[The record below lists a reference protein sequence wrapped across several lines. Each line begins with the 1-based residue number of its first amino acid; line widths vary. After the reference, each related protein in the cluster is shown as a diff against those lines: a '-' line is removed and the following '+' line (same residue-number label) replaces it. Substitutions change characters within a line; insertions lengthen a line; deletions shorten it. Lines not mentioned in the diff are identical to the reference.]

1 MLACSPKL
9 PHAPSKKEKKV
20 RDKVVVS
27 RDKVVVSRI
36 NCFLI
41 RQRKLVREKY

>member
-20 RDKVVVS
+20 K
-27 RDKVVVSRI
+27 DKVVVSRI